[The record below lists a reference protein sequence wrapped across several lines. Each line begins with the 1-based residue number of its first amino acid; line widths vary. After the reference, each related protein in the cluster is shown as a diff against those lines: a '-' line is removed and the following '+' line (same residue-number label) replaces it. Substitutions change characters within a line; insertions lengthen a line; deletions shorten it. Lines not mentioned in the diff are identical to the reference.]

1 MVVKELIIIFA
12 LSKETKKKLVVMAKL
27 ENKTKDNPKLEQRL
41 LTDGQISLYLE
52 YYLGRESEPVLDE
65 FGEPVLYER
74 GLMAG
79 KPKLKVRHIRK
90 KENLNLYLIAK
101 PRTPIERNHNKETL
115 LLAEKIRYEKAQ
127 AFLNQEKGYRLQ
139 TKKAKV
145 NFLEYFQEYI
155 DNYTKK
161 DVRMIQIALQRFKD
175 FLQETPE
182 YSKYKTELR
191 PEQINSEMVEA
202 FTEYLQTR
210 SIGEGAKSIYQRFK
224 KVYKACA
231 IKCNINYQRPFVNN
245 EGKSITITI
254 DEGALVKD
262 FLSPE
267 EEKQLMATHYT
278 GENPE
283 IRNAFVFCLY
293 TGMRFCDVKDLTFG
307 NFDFANRLL
316 TYEQNKT
323 KGHSKH
329 SCVTL
334 PVTDAMLDL
343 MGEQP
348 ESQSKDA
355 LVFALPSHTM
365 CLKALR
371 RWTKRAGI
379 DKHITWH
386 CARHSFGTNMAATA
400 AQKGFSVRVV
410 QEMMGHSSLKYT
422 ERYTRVVDEQKKQA
436 MAELSRMM
444 EG

>member
-1 MVVKELIIIFA
+1 
-12 LSKETKKKLVVMAKL
+12 MAKL

-41 LTDGQISLYLE
+41 MGDGQISLYLE

-65 FGEPVLYER
+65 FGEPVLYES
-74 GLMAG
+74 GKMAG
-79 KPKLKVRHIRK
+79 TPMYKVKHLRK

-101 PRTPIERNHNKETL
+101 PRTPIERQQNKDTL
-115 LLAEKIRYEKAQ
+115 ALAEKIRYEKAQ

-139 TKKAKV
+139 KKEKI
-145 NFLEYFQEYI
+145 NFLDYFQDYLE
-155 DNYTKK
+155 NYTKK

-175 FLQETPE
+175 FLRDTPE
-182 YSKYKTELR
+182 YNKFERKIQ
-191 PEQINSEMVEA
+191 PEQITNEMIET
-202 FTEYLQTR
+202 FTEYLQSR

-231 IKCNINYQRPFVNN
+231 VKYNLNYQKPFLNAS
-245 EGKSITITI
+245 GKSITIAV
-254 DEGALVKD
+254 DENSLVKD

-267 EEKQLMATHYT
+267 EERLLMATHYT

-283 IRNAFVFCLY
+283 IKSGFAFCLY

-307 NFDFANRLL
+307 NFDLANGLL

-323 KGHSKH
+323 KGHSK
-329 SCVTL
+329 SSSVTL
-334 PVTDAMLDL
+334 PLSEGLLDL
-343 MGEQP
+343 ISDKLED
-348 ESQSKDA
+348 SKKDD
-355 LVFALPSHTM
+355 LVFNLPSHTM

-371 RWTKRAGI
+371 RWVKRAGI

-386 CARHSFGTNMAATA
+386 CARHSFGTNMAITA

-410 QEMMGHSSLKYT
+410 QDMMGHSSLRYT
-422 ERYTRVVDEQKKQA
+422 ERYTRVVDEQKKAA
-436 MAELSRMM
+436 MAELSKMM

>member
-1 MVVKELIIIFA
+1 MPQ
-12 LSKETKKKLVVMAKL
+12 KKKPKDKKLVMAKL
-27 ENKTKDNPKLEQRL
+27 ENKTKDNPRLEQRL
-41 LTDGQISLYLE
+41 LADGQISLYLE

-65 FGEPVLYER
+65 FGEPVLYEH

-79 KPKLKVRHIRK
+79 KPKFKVKHIRR
-90 KENLNLYLIAK
+90 KENLNLYLVAK
-101 PRTPIERNHNKETL
+101 PKSPIDRNHNKETL
-115 LLAEKIRYEKAQ
+115 LLAKKIR
-127 AFLNQEKGYRLQ
+127 QEKEQEFLEQENGYRLQ
-139 TKKAKV
+139 KKVKI
-145 NFLEYFQEYI
+145 NFLEYFQEYL
-155 DNYTKK
+155 DAYTKK
-161 DVRMIQIALQRFKD
+161 DVRMLQMALQRFKD
-175 FLQETPE
+175 FLRDTPE
-182 YSKYKTELR
+182 YTRYKTEIR

-202 FTEYLQTR
+202 FTEYLQSR
-210 SIGEGAKSIYQRFK
+210 SVGEGAKSIYQRFK
-224 KVYKACA
+224 KVFKSCA
-231 IKCNINYQRPFVNN
+231 TKYNINYQRPFVDS
-245 EGKSITITI
+245 EGKTISIMV

-267 EEKQLMATHYT
+267 EEKQLMETHYT
-278 GENPE
+278 GENQE
-283 IRNAFVFCLY
+283 IRNAFIFCLY

-307 NFDFANRLL
+307 NFDFANKLL

-329 SCVTL
+329 SSVSL
-334 PVTDAMLDL
+334 PLTDGLLALIADKVEL
-343 MGEQP
+343 AE
-348 ESQSKDA
+348 KNT
-355 LVFALPSHTM
+355 LVFDLPSHTM

-410 QEMMGHSSLKYT
+410 QEMMGHSNLRYT

-436 MAELSRMM
+436 MAELSKLM

>member
-1 MVVKELIIIFA
+1 
-12 LSKETKKKLVVMAKL
+12 MAKL
-27 ENKTKDNPKLEQRL
+27 ENKTKDNPRLEQRL
-41 LTDGQISLYLE
+41 LADGQISLYLE
-52 YYLGRESEPVLDE
+52 YYLGRESEPILDE

-79 KPKLKVRHIRK
+79 KPKFRVKHIRR
-90 KENLNLYLIAK
+90 KENLNLYLVAN
-101 PRTPIERNHNKETL
+101 PRTPIDRNHNKETL
-115 LLAEKIRYEKAQ
+115 LLAKKIRQEKEQELLAQ
-127 AFLNQEKGYRLQ
+127 DKGYRLQ
-139 TKKAKV
+139 KKV
-145 NFLEYFQEYI
+145 SINFLEFFQEYI
-155 DNYTKK
+155 DAYTKK
-161 DVRMIQIALQRFKD
+161 DLRMIKITLQRFKD
-175 FLQETPE
+175 FLENTPE
-182 YSKYKTELR
+182 YKRYVRNIK
-191 PEQINSEMVEA
+191 PEQITSEMVEA

-224 KVYKACA
+224 KVYKACG
-231 IKCNINYQRPFVNN
+231 IKCNINYQRPFVND

-254 DEGALVKD
+254 DEDAIVKD

-283 IRNAFVFCLY
+283 IRSAFVFCLY
-293 TGMRFCDVKDLTFG
+293 TGMRWCDVRDLTFG
-307 NFDFANRLL
+307 NIDFANRLL

-329 SCVTL
+329 STVTL
-334 PVTDAMLDL
+334 PLTDALIELVAEKM
-343 MGEQP
+343 
-348 ESQSKDA
+348 KDA
-355 LVFALPSHTM
+355 KKDDLVFALPSHTM

-436 MAELSRMM
+436 MAELSKMM
-444 EG
+444 ED

>member
-1 MVVKELIIIFA
+1 MDKKTIKDLKVGESCII
-12 LSKETKKKLVVMAKL
+12 SKDRNA
-27 ENKTKDNPKLEQRL
+27 NPKLGGKLLSDGRVSLFLDYYFGFTSVYSESQDKMVPKKQRR
-41 LTDGQISLYLE
+41 
-52 YYLGRESEPVLDE
+52 RE
-65 FGEPVLYER
+65 
-74 GLMAG
+74 M
-79 KPKLKVRHIRK
+79 
-90 KENLNLYLIAK
+90 LNIYILQK
-101 PRTPIERNHNKETL
+101 PRTPKERQEYKDGIA
-115 LLAEKIRYEKAQ
+115 LADKIRRDKAN
-127 AFLNQEKGYRLQ
+127 ALDNEYKKEALKK
-139 TKKAKV
+139 KKAKI
-145 NFLEYFQEYI
+145 NFLVFFQEYL
-155 DNYTKK
+155 DAYTKK

-175 FLQETPE
+175 FLRDTP
-182 YSKYKTELR
+182 KYNVYQQR
-191 PEQINSEMVEA
+191 IMPEQINYEMVEA
-202 FTEYLQTR
+202 FTEYLQSR

-231 IKCNINYQRPFVNN
+231 VKCNINYQKPFVDN
-245 EGKSITITI
+245 EGKSISIKI
-254 DEGALVKD
+254 DEDALVKD

-293 TGMRFCDVKDLTFG
+293 TGMRFCDIKDLTFD
-307 NFDFANRLL
+307 NFDFSNKLL

-329 SCVTL
+329 SKVTL
-334 PVTDAMLDL
+334 PVTDALL
-343 MGEQP
+343 ELIGEQP
-348 ESQSKDA
+348 ESRAKSE
-355 LVFALPSHTM
+355 LVFTLPSHTM

-379 DKHITWH
+379 DKHVTWH

-436 MAELSRMM
+436 MAELSKLMGGQV
-444 EG
+444 E

>member
-1 MVVKELIIIFA
+1 MDKKTLKDLRVGESCIISNDRQA
-12 LSKETKKKLVVMAKL
+12 
-27 ENKTKDNPKLEQRL
+27 NPKLGAKL
-41 LTDGQISLYLE
+41 LSDGRASLFLDFYFGFTMVYNE
-52 YYLGRESEPVLDE
+52 SQDKMVPKKQKRRES
-65 FGEPVLYER
+65 
-74 GLMAG
+74 
-79 KPKLKVRHIRK
+79 
-90 KENLNLYLIAK
+90 LNLYLYQK
-101 PRTPIERNHNKETL
+101 PRTPQERQENKDNLELANKLRAKRAIEITEPEKKEEL
-115 LLAEKIRYEKAQ
+115 KK
-127 AFLNQEKGYRLQ
+127 
-139 TKKAKV
+139 KKASI
-145 NFLEYFQEYI
+145 NFLDFFQEYI
-155 DNYTKK
+155 DTYTKK

-175 FLQETPE
+175 FLKDTPE
-182 YSKYKTELR
+182 YNIYVQKIK
-191 PEQINSEMVEA
+191 PEQITNDMVEA

-231 IKCNINYQRPFVNN
+231 IKCNINYQRPFVD
-245 EGKSITITI
+245 EDGKSITITI
-254 DEGALVKD
+254 DEDALVKD

-283 IRNAFVFCLY
+283 IRNAFIFCLY
-293 TGMRFCDVKDLTFG
+293 TGMRWCDVRDLTFG
-307 NFDFANRLL
+307 DIDFANRLL

-329 SCVTL
+329 SSVTL
-334 PVTDAMLDL
+334 PLTDGLLELVADKMEDAK
-343 MGEQP
+343 
-348 ESQSKDA
+348 KDT
-355 LVFALPSHTM
+355 LVFTLPSHTM

-386 CARHSFGTNMAATA
+386 CARHSFGTNMAMTA

-436 MAELSRMM
+436 MAELSKMM

>member
-1 MVVKELIIIFA
+1 MD
-12 LSKETKKKLVVMAKL
+12 KKKKQI
-27 ENKTKDNPKLEQRL
+27 KDLRVGESCIISNDREANPKLGAKL
-41 LTDGQISLYLE
+41 LSDGRVSLFLD
-52 YYLGRESEPVLDE
+52 YYFGFTMVYSESQDKMVPKKQKRRES
-65 FGEPVLYER
+65 
-74 GLMAG
+74 
-79 KPKLKVRHIRK
+79 
-90 KENLNLYLIAK
+90 LNLYLYQK
-101 PRTPIERNHNKETL
+101 PRTPQQRQEYKDNLELANTIRNKRALDITEPEKKE
-115 LLAEKIRYEKAQ
+115 EMKK
-127 AFLNQEKGYRLQ
+127 
-139 TKKAKV
+139 KKANI
-145 NFLEYFQEYI
+145 NFLDFFQEYL
-155 DNYTKK
+155 DAYTKK

-175 FLQETPE
+175 FLRDTPE
-182 YSKYKTELR
+182 YKIYEKKIK
-191 PEQINSEMVEA
+191 PQQINYVMMEA

-231 IKCNINYQRPFVNN
+231 IKCNINYQRPFVDG

-254 DEGALVKD
+254 DEDSLVKD

-283 IRNAFVFCLY
+283 IRNAFIFCLY

-307 NFDFANRLL
+307 DFDFSNRLL

-329 SCVTL
+329 SKVTL
-334 PVTDAMLDL
+334 HLTDALLEL

-348 ESQSKDA
+348 ENQKKDT
-355 LVFALPSHTM
+355 LVFTLPSHTQ
-365 CLKALR
+365 CLKSLR

-386 CARHSFGTNMAATA
+386 CARHSFGTNMAAIT
-400 AQKGFSVRVV
+400 AQKGLSIRVV
-410 QEMMGHSSLKYT
+410 QDMMGHSSLKYT

-436 MAELSRMM
+436 MAALSEAMRGQG
-444 EG
+444 E